1 MCSVFSN
8 IALVICVLAARTNL
22 LNFSGIEML
31 GMDLLF
37 IGIIGILVPMECK
50 EKRLEAKEKRYYK
63 KIVLI
68 QLGIHLALL
77 LFMLRNGNMET
88 AKLLL

>member
-1 MCSVFSN
+1 MILCSVFSN

-37 IGIIGILVPMECK
+37 IGIIGILAPMECK
-50 EKRLEAKEKRYYK
+50 EKRLDAKEKRCYK
-63 KIVLI
+63 K
-68 QLGIHLALL
+68 
-77 LFMLRNGNMET
+77 
-88 AKLLL
+88 